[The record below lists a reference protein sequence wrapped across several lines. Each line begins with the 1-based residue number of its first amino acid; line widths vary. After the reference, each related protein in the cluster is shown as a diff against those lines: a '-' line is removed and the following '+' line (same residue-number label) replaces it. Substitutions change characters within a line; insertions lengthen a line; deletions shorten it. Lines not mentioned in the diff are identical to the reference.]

1 MPRES
6 ILVVDD
12 DPASLN
18 YMSLALSEEF
28 AIVRTAEGGHEALLA
43 MEGSLPDLVIT
54 DLHMPEPDGLALLA
68 LVKERWPEVPVI
80 VATVDQEVAT
90 VVEAVRR
97 GAINYL
103 PKPVSPTILIAS
115 ARRALTKWKGRLAP
129 PLARSLVLSLLQ
141 RVAVARPAKVGPAA
155 GMTNGSPGHST
166 RHIAQSCRVMPAT
179 A

>member
-80 VATVDQEVAT
+80 VVTVDQEVAT

-103 PKPVSPTILIAS
+103 PKPVSPTIL
-115 ARRALTKWKGRLAP
+115 G
-129 PLARSLVLSLLQ
+129 
-141 RVAVARPAKVGPAA
+141 
-155 GMTNGSPGHST
+155 
-166 RHIAQSCRVMPAT
+166 
-179 A
+179 